1 MTELMKQL
9 QQWANEGK
17 IVFPEGEKKGYLKGT
32 LDDPNRKELGVIG
45 THNLF
50 SLGGI
55 CYSFAIKD
63 AIQLVLDGTIQV
75 WRPVEHYP
83 ITGEYENCLGLL
95 KDGTRVHINVKCGFI
110 NAKSLEIDL
119 DDENYDGDTSVDFD
133 NVTHWQPL
141 PQFIHGERKTND
153 V

>member
-1 MTELMKQL
+1 MMTKLMKQL

-55 CYSFAIKD
+55 CYPFAIKD

-75 WRPVEHYP
+75 WRPVEHYKP
-83 ITGEYENCLGLL
+83 KIGADVIAIVDGMVLQGSIDDMGLF
-95 KDGTRVHINVKCGFI
+95 DDDARYCGVPF
-110 NAKSLEIDL
+110 
-119 DDENYDGDTSVDFD
+119 
-133 NVTHWQPL
+133 THWQPL
-141 PQFIHGERKTND
+141 PQFIHEEKETNN

>member
-1 MTELMKQL
+1 MMTKLMKQL

-55 CYSFAIKD
+55 CYPFAIKD
-63 AIQLVLDGTIQV
+63 AIQLVLDGIIQV

-83 ITGEYENCLGLL
+83 PPKDTEVLALFFISENASYEHGVVETNVQ
-95 KDGTRVHINVKCGFI
+95 KDF
-110 NAKSLEIDL
+110 
-119 DDENYDGDTSVDFD
+119 
-133 NVTHWQPL
+133 THWQPL
-141 PQFIHGERKTND
+141 PQFIHEGKETND